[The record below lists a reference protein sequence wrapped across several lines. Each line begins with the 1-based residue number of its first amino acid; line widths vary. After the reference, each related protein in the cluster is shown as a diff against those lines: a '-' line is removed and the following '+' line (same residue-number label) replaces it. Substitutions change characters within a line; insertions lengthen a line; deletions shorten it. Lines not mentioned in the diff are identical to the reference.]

1 MKSTGR
7 IQLVVPLLLAWAVLV
22 AGPLAAQQAQPPA
35 GEFEEEIRVTEV
47 LLDVLVTDKD
57 GNVVVGLEPEDF
69 EVTENGERM
78 ELTGLTFYSN
88 SRFLEGGVAPD
99 QVEQDKKKGEDLRI
113 SEIPVDRYFILFFH
127 DQRLDF
133 APRTAQTER
142 QLLDAAR
149 RSKEWVREVMLPTDW
164 VAVVGY
170 DVKLRLYQDFT
181 RDQQALLAALDD
193 APVSKGGENWPSR
206 IENTDGPS
214 LAAHLP
220 QGKELRKKTKLI
232 YDAMELLA
240 EAAGHTVGR
249 KNLIFFSRGFG
260 EVNRFGIY
268 QPDSRYY
275 DDMEH
280 ELNDNNVA
288 VYSVDLTPSDVDHD
302 LEDALNQLAAET
314 GGRYYF
320 NFVNFR
326 TPLTRIADENTGY
339 YLLSYRSRHPADE
352 SGFQRVKVNVENP
365 RFEVRSAR
373 KGYVYGDEEQGTK

>member
-1 MKSTGR
+1 MTHTDCSRTALAFLLSLA
-7 IQLVVPLLLAWAVLV
+7 ILVGVPV
-22 AGPLAAQQAQPPA
+22 AAQQEQPA
-35 GEFEEEIRVTEV
+35 GEFEEEIQVTEV
-47 LLDVLVTDKD
+47 LIDVLVTDKD
-57 GNVVVGLEPEDF
+57 GNVIVGLEPEDF
-69 EVTENGERM
+69 LVTENGEPM

-88 SRFLEGGVAPD
+88 SRFIEGGVPSE
-99 QVEQDKKKGEDLRI
+99 QVEEETRDKEDLRI
-113 SEIPVDRYFILFFH
+113 DEVPVDRYFILFFH

-133 APRTAQTER
+133 APRTVQTER

-149 RSKEWVREVMLPTDW
+149 RAKEWVREVVLPTDW

-181 RDQQALLAALDD
+181 RDKQALIAALDD

-206 IENTDGPS
+206 IEDSGGPT

-220 QGKELRKKTKLI
+220 QGKELRKETKRI

-260 EVNRFGIY
+260 DVNRFGVY
-268 QPDSRYY
+268 EPDPRYY
-275 DDMEH
+275 DDMEQA
-280 ELNDNNVA
+280 LNDNNVA
-288 VYSVDLTPSDVDHD
+288 VYSVDLTPADVDHA
-302 LEDALNQLAAET
+302 LEDALNQIAAET

-326 TPLTRIADENTGY
+326 IPLTRIADENTGY
-339 YLLSYRSRHPADE
+339 YLLSYRSRHPAGE
-352 SGFQRVKVNVENP
+352 SGFQRVEVEVDNP
-365 RFEVRSAR
+365 RFRVRSHR
-373 KGYVYGDEEQGTK
+373 KGYLYGEEEAEDR

>member
-1 MKSTGR
+1 MKSTHR
-7 IQLVVPLLLAWAVLV
+7 MWLAFPLLLAWAVL
-22 AGPLAAQQAQPPA
+22 AGPSAAQQAQQPT
-35 GEFEEEIRVTEV
+35 GEFEEEIQVSEV

-69 EVTENGERM
+69 VVTENGEPM

-88 SRFLEGGVAPD
+88 SRFLEGGGSAD
-99 QVEQDKKKGEDLRI
+99 QDLQI
-113 SEIPVDRYFILFFH
+113 DEVPVDRYFILFFH

-133 APRTAQTER
+133 APRAAQTER

-164 VAVVGY
+164 VAVVSY
-170 DVKLRLYQDFT
+170 DVKLRLHRDFT
-181 RDQQALLAALDD
+181 RDKQALLAALDD

-206 IENTDGPS
+206 IENTEGPS

-220 QGKELRKKTKLI
+220 QGKELRKQTKLI

-260 EVNRFGIY
+260 EVNRFGVY
-268 QPDSRYY
+268 QPDPRYY

-280 ELNDNNVA
+280 ALNDNNVA
-288 VYSVDLTPSDVDHD
+288 VYSVDLTPADVEHD
-302 LEDALNQLAAET
+302 LEDALSQLAAET

-339 YLLSYRSRHPADE
+339 YLLSYQSRHPADE
-352 SGFQRVKVNVENP
+352 SGFQRVKVKVENP

-373 KGYVYGDEEQGTK
+373 KGYVYGDEARGAK